1 MYGKRWTSLGGSSKP
16 LRTLHLPSRA
26 VMLFLGCFVDDKWQS
41 RLRILSNYTVLC
53 GFCEI

>member
-1 MYGKRWTSLGGSSKP
+1 MESDGRHLEALQKP
-16 LRTLHLPSRA
+16 LRTLHLPSSA

-53 GFCEI
+53 GFREI